1 MADIISLAG
10 IFKSQI
16 DLKKYC
22 DAQYLTLKS
31 ANETIKKQ
39 EDEIVHLKNLL
50 KCTTPIA
57 PELQVCSEQE
67 VIEIELNR
75 LKKRSMATEL
85 SLEDTK
91 RLEILVKLLK
101 IIKERPNTKDPLAEF
116 KKAQDSDLMAVAKTG
131 GAISNADDQ

>member
-1 MADIISLAG
+1 MADILSLAG
-10 IFKSQI
+10 VFKSQL
-16 DLKKYC
+16 DMKKYC
-22 DAQYLTLKS
+22 DMQYVTIQQL
-31 ANETIKKQ
+31 NITIKKQ
-39 EDEIVHLKNLL
+39 EEEILHLKDLL
-50 KCTTPIA
+50 KNTVPLS

-101 IIKERPNTKDPLAEF
+101 IIKERPNTKDPLADF
-116 KKAQDSDLMAVAKTG
+116 RKTQDADLMSVAKTG
-131 GAISNADDQ
+131 GAASTLTDE